1 MWRLQYIIV
10 RILIHSIIVRIHSM
24 MESKRFFVRGSF
36 DSDEFDSN
44 HLVTELIR
52 VNLRFCGE
60 NIVYSKQKYGW

>member
-1 MWRLQYIIV
+1 
-10 RILIHSIIVRIHSM
+10 M

-60 NIVYSKQKYGW
+60 NRVYSKQKYGWLKKSCTS